1 MSRIALVLAAAA
13 LAAASTTARAS
24 APHVVTAS
32 GIPAV
37 LNGIAAIDVQAL
49 APFPLGIPAPAGH
62 AVLTLQSTFEPPK
75 PRVVSVTLWC
85 TALEPGPAGPVFY
98 GSGPGSDGATWH
110 VSVDHPTCH
119 RISPWPTLTCQV
131 APSLPGP
138 DP

>member
-1 MSRIALVLAAAA
+1 
-13 LAAASTTARAS
+13 
-24 APHVVTAS
+24 VTAS

-110 VSVDHPTCH
+110 VSVGQGEILWHVGWSTTASRDAPCGGPRPVHPLIGAAAIT
-119 RISPWPTLTCQV
+119 P
-131 APSLPGP
+131 
-138 DP
+138 